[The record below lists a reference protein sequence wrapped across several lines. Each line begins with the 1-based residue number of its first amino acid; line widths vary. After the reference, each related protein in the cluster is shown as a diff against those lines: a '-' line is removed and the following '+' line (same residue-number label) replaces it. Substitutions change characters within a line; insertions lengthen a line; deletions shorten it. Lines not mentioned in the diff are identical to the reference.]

1 MEDPAVYLLLA
12 LDHGRPVE
20 DLGDVRDYGR
30 VSGPDEERPV
40 PRWF

>member
-1 MEDPAVYLLLA
+1 MYLLLA

-20 DLGDVRDYGR
+20 DLGDVRDYGG

-40 PRWF
+40 SLNSV